1 MRSASAWGLYHP
13 LLPVLYLLAVLVFAM
28 LLRQP
33 ALVGMSLLASVAY
46 HFVLA
51 GPRSTLSMLAWQVP
65 LLLVIGIA
73 NPLFSASGST
83 ELLRIGPRAFY
94 AEALLYGFTTGGML
108 MTVMVWFS
116 CGNRMLDSDQVLL
129 LGARV
134 MPLVSLMISMT
145 LKLVPQFL
153 RRGHQV
159 SDAQKACSAAS
170 VSAVKARDAEE
181 GTSRWERFL
190 DRDGSRSAVGGAAR
204 QASVLM
210 GWGMEDSLETADAMR
225 ARAWGCGAKR
235 SCYETRRF
243 RAADALLLAVLAV
256 FVLAS
261 AVCAAQLMGMFRFY
275 PAVHGWG
282 AWWLYA
288 PYALLLLLPFA
299 LELGEWLR
307 WR

>member
-1 MRSASAWGLYHP
+1 MRNVSAWGLYHP

-51 GPRSTLSMLAWQVP
+51 GTRSTLGMLAWQVP
-65 LLLVIGIA
+65 LLLIIGIA

-134 MPLVSLMISMT
+134 MPLVSLMVSMT

-153 RRGHQV
+153 RRGRQV
-159 SDAQKACSAAS
+159 ADTQKACSAAS

-235 SCYETRRF
+235 SRYETRKF
-243 RAADALLLAVLAV
+243 RASDALLLSVLVV

-261 AVCAAQLMGMFRFY
+261 AVCVAQLMGMFRFY

-282 AWWLYA
+282 MWWLYV

-299 LELGEWLR
+299 LQAGEWLR